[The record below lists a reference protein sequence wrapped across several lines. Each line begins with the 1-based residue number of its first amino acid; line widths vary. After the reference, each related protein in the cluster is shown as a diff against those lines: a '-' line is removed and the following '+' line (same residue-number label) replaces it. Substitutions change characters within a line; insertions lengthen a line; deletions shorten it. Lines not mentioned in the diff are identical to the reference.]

1 MKNLRKLFVTA
12 IAVAASSMAFAG
24 NTYDVKDLVT
34 GFFSFTEQMPTTE
47 LTPEEQMA
55 VNTAKA
61 LEKGLLTYA
70 ENLSKREL
78 TATDRKIDTTLNT
91 QIPAIVNKIQES
103 SLEVQDE
110 LNTAVKDLQTAVL
123 ANQSQ
128 YTVSGPVVDQVAPG
142 LLILFAYTKA
152 EADGVLLG
160 RASRVLQQELAAMFQ
175 TMIEGMLEEDDE

>member
-12 IAVAASSMAFAG
+12 VAVAASSLAFAG

-34 GFFSFTEQMPTTE
+34 GFFSFTQQMPTTE
-47 LTPEEQMA
+47 LSPDEQMA

-70 ENLSKREL
+70 ENLSKKEL
-78 TATDRKIDTTLNT
+78 TATDKKIDTSLNT
-91 QIPAIVNKIQES
+91 TIPAIFNKIQES

-110 LNTAVKDLQTAVL
+110 LNNAVKELQTAVL
-123 ANQSQ
+123 SNQSE
-128 YTVSGPVVDQVAPG
+128 YKVSGAMVDQVAPG

-175 TMIEGMLEEDDE
+175 TMLEDMMEDEEE